1 MKKTLLSVTALTVL
15 AACGGPDAEPEAA
28 ETAVLDTTVMAPA
41 LPAPTAPAGAV
52 TDPEIAAIV
61 VAADRVDIENGEL
74 AQSKTSNP
82 QVREFAER
90 MITDHTAVN
99 QQATAL
105 LTRLGVTPQDNPTSQ
120 QLVQGGNETRERL
133 RGMSG
138 VEFDRAYIGN
148 EVAYHQTVLDALDN
162 TLIPSAQ
169 NAEFR
174 TLLEQTRP
182 AFVAHLEHA
191 QRVQAALGQS

>member
-1 MKKTLLSVTALTVL
+1 MKKTLLSLTALTVL

-41 LPAPTAPAGAV
+41 LPAPTVPAGAV

-105 LTRLGVTPQDNPTSQ
+105 VTRLGVTPQDNPTSQ

-169 NAEFR
+169 NAELR

>member
-1 MKKTLLSVTALTVL
+1 MKKTLLSLTALTVL
-15 AACGGPDAEPEAA
+15 AACGGPDAEPDAA

-41 LPAPTAPAGAV
+41 LPAPTTPAGAV

-61 VAADRVDIENGEL
+61 VAADRVDIVNGEL

-105 LTRLGVTPQDNPTSQ
+105 VTRLGVTPQDNPTSQ

-138 VEFDRAYIGN
+138 VEFDRAYIDN

-169 NAEFR
+169 NAELR